1 MTDLLISLVATIVPG
16 IIAWSIALRW
26 PRADLMAPAA
36 SSDMIVT
43 ESRRHRRFVT
53 YVNSHLSAEFSTG
66 VALAV
71 TVVLIIATAAGVGV
85 LLVMIRTHTGLAKW
99 DEAASVFAAAHATS
113 PSDQVLRELTQLGG
127 ALWIVPLGVL
137 VAVVETIRQRS
148 SAVVIFLTLVV
159 GGQFLVANV
168 IKALVDRA
176 RPTLDQLTGFSG
188 PSFPSGHAV
197 ASAACFAA
205 YALVI
210 GRGRALSAKAAL
222 AGLAVGLATGI
233 SCSRVLLGVHWL
245 TDVLGGLLIGW
256 AWFAMCSVAFGG
268 RQLKFGSS
276 ATLARK
282 VVPPSP
288 LT

>member
-1 MTDLLISLVATIVPG
+1 MIVLLITSAATIVPG
-16 IIAWSIALRW
+16 IIAWLITLRW
-26 PRADLMAPAA
+26 PYADPMSPSA
-36 SSDMIVT
+36 SSGTIAT
-43 ESRRHRRFVT
+43 ESRRHRRFVS
-53 YVNSHLSAEFSTG
+53 YVNSHLSPQSSTG

-71 TVVLIIATAAGVGV
+71 TMALIITAAAGVGA
-85 LLVMIRTHTGLAKW
+85 LLVMIHTHTGLAKW
-99 DEAASVFAAAHATS
+99 DRATSMFAAAHATS
-113 PSDQVLRELTQLGG
+113 LSNQVLRELTQFGG
-127 ALWIVPLGVL
+127 ALMVVPLAVL
-137 VAVVETIRQRS
+137 VALVETIRQRS

-168 IKALVDRA
+168 TKALVDRA
-176 RPTLDQLTGFSG
+176 RPAYDQLTGFSG

-205 YALVI
+205 FALVI
-210 GRGRALSAKAAL
+210 GRGRTLATKAVL

-233 SCSRVLLGVHWL
+233 SSSRVLLGVHWL

-268 RQLKFGSS
+268 RQLKFGAS
-276 ATLARK
+276 AALARE

-288 LT
+288 KT